1 MLGKVCCEASLSILK
16 LKERMKA
23 CFKLQ
28 LAALIIAN
36 VKTYGKLFVTTNGQ
50 MFRSEES
57 CIETVR
63 STNAIVDDYEKSI
76 GYVALVK
83 ETFDEATIRAIG
95 KDIEVF
101 NDMFKEA
108 KVPRQWNGQREQFER
123 QFEKPTDVT
132 KTEEET
138 VAEMLGLKKPKADK
152 VVKEEPKPEVKPEP
166 EPVKEQVK
174 VDAPVASTVKEA
186 AKAADPDAIKKKLG
200 IK

>member
-1 MLGKVCCEASLSILK
+1 
-16 LKERMKA
+16 MKA

-36 VKTYGKLFVTTNGQ
+36 VKTYGKLFVTTKGQ
-50 MFRSEES
+50 MFRSEDS

-76 GYVALVK
+76 GYVDLTK

-101 NDMFKEA
+101 NDMFKDA
-108 KVPRQWNGQREQFER
+108 KVPRQWTGQRDQFER
-123 QFEKPTDVT
+123 QFEKPTDAT
-132 KTEEET
+132 KTEEEN
-138 VAEMLGLKKPKADK
+138 VAEMLGLKKHKAETK
-152 VVKEEPKPEVKPEP
+152 QKAVVNEPKTEAKPEP
-166 EPVKEQVK
+166 VTETAK
-174 VDAPVASTVKEA
+174 VEVPTASTAQEI

>member
-1 MLGKVCCEASLSILK
+1 
-16 LKERMKA
+16 MKA

-50 MFRSEES
+50 MFRSEDS

-76 GYVALVK
+76 GYVDLTK

-101 NDMFKEA
+101 NDMFKDA
-108 KVPRQWNGQREQFER
+108 KVPRQWTGQRDQFER
-123 QFEKPTDVT
+123 QFEKPTDAT
-132 KTEEET
+132 KTEEEI
-138 VAEMLGLKKPKADK
+138 VAEMLGLKKHKA
-152 VVKEEPKPEVKPEP
+152 KPEP
-166 EPVKEQVK
+166 VTETAK
-174 VDAPVASTVKEA
+174 VEVPTASTAQEI

>member
-1 MLGKVCCEASLSILK
+1 
-16 LKERMKA
+16 MKA
-23 CFKLQ
+23 SFKLQ

-36 VKTYGKLFVTTNGQ
+36 VKTYGKLFVTTKGQ

-63 STNAIVDDYEKSI
+63 STNAIVDDYENSI
-76 GYVALVK
+76 GYVPLVK

-101 NDMFKEA
+101 NDMFKDA
-108 KVPRQWNGQREQFER
+108 KVPRQWSGQRDQFER
-123 QFEKPTDVT
+123 QFEKPTDAT
-132 KTEEET
+132 KTEEEN
-138 VAEMLGLKKPKADK
+138 VAEMLGLKKPKATK
-152 VVKEEPKPEVKPEP
+152 AVVNEPKAEAKPEP
-166 EPVKEQVK
+166 VTETAK
-174 VDAPVASTVKEA
+174 VEAPTASTAQEA